1 VKFYGHNCQAGYDGQ
16 CRDLSDGYCES
27 GHSPMNSAFYWEMAN
42 PSVESQTDATGSESG
57 DNETEKRRSDS
68 AKEET
73 AIDNLGHQG
82 IE

>member
-1 VKFYGHNCQAGYDGQ
+1 
-16 CRDLSDGYCES
+16 
-27 GHSPMNSAFYWEMAN
+27 MNSAFYREMAN